1 MRSIVKTCES
11 ESPAKMWAQSKP
23 IKEVHD
29 PKHDMQIVPKIPE
42 FELPDG
48 WVVEVRPRG
57 PNSSITMSD
66 KVLILFSKFNL
77 FIFIAAALLIVMFL
91 DC

>member
-1 MRSIVKTCES
+1 
-11 ESPAKMWAQSKP
+11 MWAQSKP
-23 IKEVHD
+23 IKAVHD
-29 PKHDMQIVPKIPE
+29 PKDDMQIVPKIPE

-57 PNSSITMSD
+57 PNSSVTMSD
-66 KVLILFSKFNL
+66 KVIILLFKFNL
-77 FIFIAAALLIVMFL
+77 FIFIPVGLLILVFV